1 MKKIVS
7 MGFLILFAMGCKDK
21 TKAAAQEKGEAV
33 LSKVEQEMS
42 EADEWEVLFDGKSFD
57 GWHEYLKEGVSENW
71 KIEDGAMVFY
81 PPKEKPKGE
90 NYNLISDNEYTD
102 FVLSM
107 EWRIAEAGNS
117 GIFWAIKELPEL
129 DQPYKTGPEIQVLD
143 NDKHPDGKNGTN
155 HQAGALY
162 DMVSPSEDVTKPIGE
177 WNLCEI
183 TINHKTNTG
192 IVTLNGVEIVNF
204 PVNDPEWSAMVS
216 KSKFAGW
223 EHFGKYTTGKIGVQD
238 HGDGVAFRNI
248 KIKEL

>member
-1 MKKIVS
+1 MKNHLSILLL
-7 MGFLILFAMGCKDK
+7 FLCLFGCKEKIKQAEEK
-21 TKAAAQEKGEAV
+21 TTDEMAKAELHSPQ
-33 LSKVEQEMS
+33 
-42 EADEWEVLFDGKSFD
+42 DEWKVIFDGKTFD

-71 KIEDGAMVFY
+71 KIEEGAMVFY
-81 PPKEKPKGE
+81 PPKDRPKGE
-90 NYNLISDNEYTD
+90 NYNLISNDEYTD

-107 EWRIAEAGNS
+107 EWRISEAGNS

-143 NDKHPDGKNGTN
+143 NDKHPDGKNGTS

-192 IVTLNGVEIVNF
+192 IVVLNDVEIVNF

-216 KSKFAGW
+216 KSKFADW
-223 EHFGKYTTGKIGVQD
+223 EHFAKYTTGKIGVQD

>member
-1 MKKIVS
+1 MKNLLSVVV
-7 MGFLILFAMGCKDK
+7 LTLLLMGCKEKVKKAEEKVDDAIAK
-21 TKAAAQEKGEAV
+21 T
-33 LSKVEQEMS
+33 EM
-42 EADEWEVLFDGKSFD
+42 EVPNNEWTVLFDGKSFD
-57 GWHEYLKEGVSENW
+57 GWHEYRKEGVSENW
-71 KIEDGAMVFY
+71 KIEEGAMVFY
-81 PPKEKPKGE
+81 PPKERKDKE
-90 NYNLISDNEYTD
+90 SFNLISDNEYTD

-129 DQPYKTGPEIQVLD
+129 GQPYETGPEIQVLD
-143 NDKHPDGKNGTN
+143 NDKHPDGKNGTS

-192 IVTLNGVEIVNF
+192 IVVLNDVEVVNF
-204 PVNDPEWSAMVS
+204 PVNNPEWKEMVS
-216 KSKFAGW
+216 KSKFADW
-223 EHFGKYTTGKIGVQD
+223 EHFAKYTTGKIGMQD
-238 HGDGVAFRNI
+238 HGDGVSFRNI